1 MSDKLWFVDQGY
13 KATDK
18 LKEPLNKLLKRGW
31 FLSLPL
37 GGLGEV
43 RSMAHTSPLP
53 TLSQR
58 EREKDCELKVV
69 GQQHEFALPG
79 GGSL

>member
-31 FLSLPL
+31 FLPLPL
-37 GGLGEV
+37 GGLG
-43 RSMAHTSPLP
+43 
-53 TLSQR
+53 
-58 EREKDCELKVV
+58 ELKVV